1 MEIPVALQQ
10 TESNRFRAWCVQ
22 PVEAE
27 GEGATQADALDNV
40 QAALGAK
47 LPDVRVVRVVGR
59 LLSAQPIWPDDESTR
74 AWLEGI
80 TEARGVAD
88 ATPDPWDV
96 P

>member
-1 MEIPVALQQ
+1 MEIPVAVQQ
-10 TESNRFRAWCVQ
+10 TESNRFRAWCVE

-27 GEGATQADALDNV
+27 GEGATQADALDNIQV
-40 QAALGAK
+40 ALAAK
-47 LPDVRVVRVVGR
+47 LPHVSVVRVVGR
-59 LLSAQPIWPDDESTR
+59 LFPAQPIWPDDEFTR

-80 TEARGVAD
+80 AEARRITD

>member
-10 TESNRFRAWCVQ
+10 TESNRFRAWCVE

-40 QAALGAK
+40 QAALAAK

-59 LLSAQPIWPDDESTR
+59 LMPAQPIWPDDEITR

-80 TEARGVAD
+80 AEARRVAD